1 MKATSGRHRRVN
13 TVNPAAGRADTSEV
27 PYQSETS
34 YFVRLDAPPPSS
46 RQTPLQRDRWDE
58 PAAPVGGSHGRRE
71 EPKPKKRRPKR
82 RIEIRPL
89 TVLVLLV
96 AGWLAWAYTTPGGPS
111 ARVRGWIDHTRTDVA
126 DVSLGTGL
134 HKTANYFNGLY
145 ATQGSYPQLS
155 DTQLQED
162 PNAAFGINMGYQ
174 WCSPGAVVLTSDGA
188 GGSVSRLLLAGKD
201 LGNVNGVQGC
211 PENLRKPRP
220 WKIPKTA
227 T

>member
-1 MKATSGRHRRVN
+1 VN

>member
-1 MKATSGRHRRVN
+1 MN
-13 TVNPAAGRADTSEV
+13 TVNPAAGRADTSQV

-46 RQTPLQRDRWDE
+46 RQTPLQRERWDE
-58 PAAPVGGSHGRRE
+58 PAAPVGGPPGRWK
-71 EPKPKKRRPKR
+71 EPKQRKRRPKR
-82 RIEIRPL
+82 RIEIRPV
-89 TVLVLLV
+89 TVVVLLV

-126 DVSLGTGL
+126 DVSLGPGL

-155 DTQLQED
+155 ETQLQED
-162 PNAAFGINMGYQ
+162 PNTAFGINMGYQ
-174 WCSPGAVVLTSDGA
+174 WCSPGAVVLSSNGA

-201 LGNVNGVQGC
+201 LGNVNGVHGC

-220 WKIPKTA
+220 WKIPKAA